1 MIRIGVEAF
10 LDEALFKDFT
20 SAAEVVRLP
29 AELSSETAIDFLLS
43 PLKNSTLKQQLPYLR
58 GLKVIQSVWAGVDAQ
73 VPLVPKGVT
82 LCDARGVHTASTA
95 EWTVAA
101 ILAMKK
107 YLPFY
112 LKLQEQEN
120 WAGRLGAQQIYL
132 ESHGLTRGLYPP
144 AIVDELAEATVL
156 IVGYGSIGQAIES
169 RLAPF
174 DCKFLRVARH
184 SRPGVDSVDRLDA
197 LLPQCDILVLI
208 VPSTTET
215 RHLINAGR
223 LRKLK
228 QGALLVNAARGPVVE
243 TEALIEALSAKR
255 IRAALDVTDPE
266 PLPPAHPLWKCPNLL
281 ITPHVAGSTAKFL
294 SRAVRLASEQV
305 DRYVRGEAL
314 LNVVRGSY

>member
-1 MIRIGVEAF
+1 MGW
-10 LDEALFKDFT
+10 
-20 SAAEVVRLP
+20 P
-29 AELSSETAIDFLLS
+29 A
-43 PLKNSTLKQQLPYLR
+43 
-58 GLKVIQSVWAGVDAQ
+58 
-73 VPLVPKGVT
+73 
-82 LCDARGVHTASTA
+82 
-95 EWTVAA
+95 
-101 ILAMKK
+101 
-107 YLPFY
+107 
-112 LKLQEQEN
+112 
-120 WAGRLGAQQIYL
+120 GAQQIYL
-132 ESHGLTRGLYPP
+132 ESHGLSRGFHPP

-174 DCKFLRVARH
+174 DCKFLRIARG

-197 LLPQCDILVLI
+197 LLPQADILVLI

-215 RHLINAGR
+215 RHLIDAGR

-243 TEALIEALSAKR
+243 TEALIEALSKKR
-255 IRAALDVTDPE
+255 IRAAVDVTDPE
-266 PLPPAHPLWKCPNLL
+266 PLPPGHPLWKCPNLL

-305 DRYVRGEAL
+305 DRYVRGEPL